1 MIRYGGSMLEGILLK
16 CIGGFYYVE
25 ANGAVYECKAKGLF
39 RKENRSP
46 LAGDRVE
53 IELTGDHVGV
63 VEEILPRRNEW
74 LRPPLANLD
83 QMLLVV
89 STCEPAPNLLNL
101 DKLITIAEYK
111 GIEPVLV
118 LTKTDLSGADELE
131 QAYRAAGF
139 RVVSLSNLQDDSATL
154 LMPLLAGKI
163 TALAGNSGVGK
174 SSLLN
179 NLFGTEDFAT
189 SQISQKLGRGRHTT
203 RHVELYPL
211 QGGGYVADTPG
222 FSTIELNQYDVIRK
236 EQLQYCFREFEP
248 YLGQCKFHD
257 CAHIN
262 EKGCAVLEARKNGEI
277 AASRHQSYC
286 QLYEAAKQIKE
297 WELK

>member
-1 MIRYGGSMLEGILLK
+1 MQGLLRK
-16 CIGGFYYVE
+16 GIGGFYYVE
-25 ANGAVYECKAKGLF
+25 CGEVLYECKAKGLF

-46 LAGDRVE
+46 LAGDWVE
-53 IELTGDHVGV
+53 VTQTGEQLGV
-63 VEEILPRRNEW
+63 IDDILPRKNEW

-83 QMLLVV
+83 QLLLVV
-89 STCEPAPNLLNL
+89 SSCEPEPNLLNL

-111 GIEPVLV
+111 EIEPVLV
-118 LTKTDLSGADELE
+118 FTKIDLASAEELQDTYSGAGFETIMLNNMEED
-131 QAYRAAGF
+131 AAK
-139 RVVSLSNLQDDSATL
+139 VL
-154 LMPLLAGKI
+154 LPRLAGKI

-179 NLFGTEDFAT
+179 NLIDTLVLET

-211 QGGGYVADTPG
+211 KEGGYVADTPG
-222 FSTIELNQYDVIRK
+222 FSTIELNQYEIIKK

-248 YLGQCKFHD
+248 FLGQCKFHD
-257 CAHIN
+257 CAHTGG
-262 EKGCAVLEARKNGEI
+262 KGCAVLDAVGEGKI
-277 AASRHQSYC
+277 APSRHQSYR
-286 QLYEAAKQIKE
+286 QLYEDAKLIKD

>member
-1 MIRYGGSMLEGILLK
+1 MIRYGGFMLEGILLK

-53 IELTGDHVGV
+53 IELTGDRMGV

-83 QMLLVV
+83 QILLVV

-131 QAYRAAGF
+131 QAL
-139 RVVSLSNLQDDSATL
+139 SL
-154 LMPLLAGKI
+154 I
-163 TALAGNSGVGK
+163 
-174 SSLLN
+174 
-179 NLFGTEDFAT
+179 
-189 SQISQKLGRGRHTT
+189 
-203 RHVELYPL
+203 
-211 QGGGYVADTPG
+211 
-222 FSTIELNQYDVIRK
+222 
-236 EQLQYCFREFEP
+236 
-248 YLGQCKFHD
+248 
-257 CAHIN
+257 HI
-262 EKGCAVLEARKNGEI
+262 
-277 AASRHQSYC
+277 
-286 QLYEAAKQIKE
+286 
-297 WELK
+297 